1 MKCYKKNIKGDE
13 RSCSTCR
20 FLSLSAIFKEFK
32 SQNGRITAPEENI
45 PRVILGPLV
54 PDYLK
59 SAKHPLY
66 PALIENCWRAGEYLV
81 KALFNWTVLSAGVL
95 DCSVCMVRVLAV
107 IFSCL
112 HLQNVGNDAVNG
124 DVTYQA
130 GEKEL
135 LCNAGVHESQGWQ
148 TCQYTGQPG
157 KTNISQRLFTRRRS
171 IHVYT
176 CIILAIYPNTSTIFL
191 LSFRSSGN

>member
-1 MKCYKKNIKGDE
+1 MSTAAAADSTFNKCSI
-13 RSCSTCR
+13 
-20 FLSLSAIFKEFK
+20 KEFK

-45 PRVILGPLV
+45 PSVILGPPE

-59 SAKHPLY
+59 FAKDPLY
-66 PALIENCWRAGEYLV
+66 HALIENCWESGWVPGE
-81 KALFNWTVLSAGVL
+81 KLSLTTRPFGVL
-95 DCSVCMVRVLAV
+95 GCSFRMIRVLAV

-112 HLQNVGNDAVNG
+112 HLQNVGNDAING

-135 LCNAGVHESQGWQ
+135 LCDVGVHESQGWE

-157 KTNISQRLFTRRRS
+157 KTKNFLRGCSPDPNTSPIFLFTRW
-171 IHVYT
+171 
-176 CIILAIYPNTSTIFL
+176 C
-191 LSFRSSGN
+191 SGS